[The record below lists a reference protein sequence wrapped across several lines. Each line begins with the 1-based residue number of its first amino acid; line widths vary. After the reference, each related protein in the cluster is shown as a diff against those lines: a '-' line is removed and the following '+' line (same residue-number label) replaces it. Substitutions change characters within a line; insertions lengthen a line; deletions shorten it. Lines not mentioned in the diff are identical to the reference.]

1 MQDTAKARAIP
12 LLKIDNDFDQRWLE
26 FTVQVSER
34 EEIICDAPVKSI
46 QNYLGLKLTTQS
58 DLVLKR
64 LVCCLMPFI

>member
-34 EEIICDAPVKSI
+34 EEIICDAPVISLSKI
-46 QNYLGLKLTTQS
+46 
-58 DLVLKR
+58 
-64 LVCCLMPFI
+64 IWA

>member
-34 EEIICDAPVKSI
+34 EEIICDAPVKSPRQLFVGLNLTI
-46 QNYLGLKLTTQS
+46 QSN
-58 DLVLKR
+58 LVLKR
-64 LVCCLMPFI
+64 LVCSLA